1 MATGGNHR
9 FMRPQSPTGDDG
21 ERVRRAL
28 AELRAKYAARLA
40 ALENWRREKEN
51 GIMSGRSRKRKRSE
65 TDVLYRDAGLSQFQV
80 PGGSDACSTIAV
92 MAAYNFLRRAD
103 RDARKI
109 RWDRV
114 TEAGVLLWQK
124 WKAKHPGDRFH
135 LHALEVFDIDGASGL
150 RKVIEPTREV
160 AGLLYGKPE
169 EPFYSLGKAL
179 RLLEASG
186 APSSSP
192 SRRAGVFTAQNT
204 TIALLYDG
212 LTFFAFDSHG
222 ETGENKHALLVESS
236 DASGIRMYLRD
247 KFPRVRER
255 TVLEPSLGIDRN
267 SFFFAVFEPT
277 SSGPG
282 NPGGGSVPRT
292 NTCGSGDVHFSNEPL
307 TNTRGTNA
315 SSGAFHSGSS
325 ASFTAFR

>member
-1 MATGGNHR
+1 MATAGNHR
-9 FMRPQSPTGDDG
+9 FVGPQPPTGDNG

-28 AELRAKYAARLA
+28 DELRTTYAARIV
-40 ALENWRREKEN
+40 ALENWRREKEDA
-51 GIMSGRSRKRKRSE
+51 ILSGRSRKRRRGE
-65 TDVLYRDAGLSQFQV
+65 TDVLCHDAGPSQFQV

-92 MAAYNFLRRAD
+92 MAAYNFLRRAG
-103 RDARKI
+103 RDAREI

-135 LHALEVFDIDGASGL
+135 LHALEVFDIEGANGL
-150 RKVIEPTREV
+150 RKVIELTREV
-160 AGLLYGKPE
+160 SGLLYGKPE
-169 EPFYSLGKAL
+169 KPFYSLDKAL
-179 RLLEASG
+179 RLLGASG
-186 APSSSP
+186 VP

-204 TIALLYDG
+204 TITLLYDG
-212 LTFFAFDSHG
+212 STFFAFDSHG
-222 ETGENKHALLVESS
+222 EAGENKHALLVESS

-247 KFPRVRER
+247 KFPGVRER
-255 TVLEPSLGIDRN
+255 TGFEPSLELDRN

-292 NTCGSGDVHFSNEPL
+292 NTCASGDVNFSNDPL

-325 ASFTAFR
+325 ASFTTFR